1 MKDYSGFIF
10 AAYAFAAV
18 SISAMVAKIT
28 LDYRDLKRKLARFGD
43 RESQS

>member
-18 SISAMVAKIT
+18 AIGGLIAKIT
-28 LDYRDLKRKLARFGD
+28 LDYRDLKRRLGHFDD

>member
-18 SISAMVAKIT
+18 VIGAMMFKIT
-28 LDYRDLKRKLARFGD
+28 ADYRDLRRKLTSFDGRED
-43 RESQS
+43 RP